1 MSVDVIQIGDSGV
14 VVVQT
19 GTDVLSGGE
28 GPQGIQGLPARQD
41 LSPFFQGQLGALEL
55 LYRVTLAGSVNCDA
69 AHSAAAAMR
78 GATSAYTI
86 SICKNATYANALAP
100 QPSEIAAALWATAS
114 FASNGQGAPQ
124 SGSVAYASGGTAVEG
139 DMLDFWAASSS
150 DPTLTDVSLT
160 LAGP

>member
-100 QPSEIAAALWATAS
+100 
-114 FASNGQGAPQ
+114 PQ